1 MKPYKAIP
9 QKKNGNLL
17 RSLTADKTIVIKAG
31 DKGYCG
37 GMG

>member
-1 MKPYKAIP
+1 MRLCKAIP

-17 RSLTADKTIVIKAG
+17 KGLTADKTIVIKVG

-37 GMG
+37 SMG